1 MEWWN
6 EGCHSVGIM
15 TLDPDG
21 SLHSTLAKMCIYGGI
36 CANMAEYVQKIVKK
50 GKTRCKFGGTGWYRS
65 LCFIYIFAPKFEGFD
80 YKVVRWYRILQVQR
94 VVSLV
99 CVMTL
104 DGFLGWCH
112 LFAS

>member
-1 MEWWN
+1 MVVH
-6 EGCHSVGIM
+6 G
-15 TLDPDG
+15 
-21 SLHSTLAKMCIYGGI
+21 
-36 CANMAEYVQKIVKK
+36 QKIVKK
-50 GKTRCKFGGTGWYRS
+50 GKTGGKFGGTGWYRS

-104 DGFLGWCH
+104 DKFEGSGVTL
-112 LFAS
+112 LVS